1 MGSITPVKYIFHL
14 YHQIYIQNDCPDS
27 WHRNFR
33 FLWPIGTGT
42 VYLYSRMVS
51 SVMIVLVQYYS
62 ETLSP
67 GASVTGSI
75 IPERLVVRPEIHVW
89 KLIRTTTSVFRM
101 RP

>member
-1 MGSITPVKYIFHL
+1 
-14 YHQIYIQNDCPDS
+14 
-27 WHRNFR
+27 
-33 FLWPIGTGT
+33 
-42 VYLYSRMVS
+42 MVS